1 MVAGVA
7 CVFAGVLANEDLDQ
21 NRGLAGLQVLLSL
34 VGKFGASAAFSVV
47 YLYTAELYP
56 TIIR

>member
-1 MVAGVA
+1 MVAGAA
-7 CVFAGVLANEDLDQ
+7 CVLAGILANEDLDQ
-21 NRGLAGLQVLLSL
+21 NKELAGLQVFLSL